1 NAEEAPT
8 EPASRFSEVD
18 IGADLQP
25 GGTVE
30 RLVTVALRRPQFA
43 LGDMKWLFVSA
54 GDYTFRAVVSYKDES
69 GSEAERA
76 QELRVSFDPPFLALI
91 LGALVG
97 ALLIG
102 LLRTWMAL
110 LRTDGAG
117 RLTPK
122 VCCRHVLA
130 FIGLQLPVS
139 LLTALLAIIL
149 ARISTD
155 FRGVLRVEL

>member
-1 NAEEAPT
+1 
-8 EPASRFSEVD
+8 
-18 IGADLQP
+18 
-25 GGTVE
+25 
-30 RLVTVALRRPQFA
+30 
-43 LGDMKWLFVSA
+43 
-54 GDYTFRAVVSYKDES
+54 KDES

-76 QELRVSFDPPFLALI
+76 QELRVSFDAPFLALI

-139 LLTALLAIIL
+139 VLTALLVIIL

-155 FRGVLRVEL
+155 FRGVLRVELNDVWAGVLVGILAQSTTGPIAEALGRVVGGVEVTGAEKETVTPPPK